1 MYRLIFPI
9 TLLILHSEVIDR
21 CNSIHFNMITGGTVL
36 LKHSG
41 PGWPNPDELRKDME
55 EFFSKKYGNGVKLGV
70 LSSEPDQARTA
81 DEGTE
86 VKDKPLDIH
95 FDYLPR
101 DIKKYL
107 DRFVVKQDDAKKVL
121 ATTICDHYNHIKG
134 CSAKGPC
141 KEYAKQNIIML
152 GPTGVGKTY
161 LVRTIADL
169 IGVPF
174 VKADATKFSETG
186 YVGGDVED
194 LVRELVQKADGDI
207 RLAEY
212 GIIYLDEID
221 KISTPSNVL
230 GRDVSGGGV
239 QRGLLKL
246 MEETE
251 VSLRTPFDLTSQLQ
265 AAMEFQSKG
274 KVSRS
279 VINTRHILFIVSG
292 AFNGLSDIIR
302 KRLGARA
309 IGFSSEGQ
317 KLDKDQDYFSYSK
330 SNDFIE
336 YGFESEF
343 VGRLPVIVS
352 CQELTVDDL
361 FQILKNSEG
370 SIIHQ
375 YINAFEAYGIDL
387 IPTDE
392 GLYKIAEK
400 AFIEHTGAR
409 SLVGVCERI
418 FREYKYNLPH
428 SPVKRL
434 ELTARLVE
442 QPHIVLQEILDS
454 VKEDRLVEMD
464 QQFNTIAEEWSANN
478 GIQIHLQ
485 PEAARLLSEKA
496 LERDDKL
503 EDIFSEIFK
512 DFEHGLNLIRQSQ
525 GVQKFEITPDVVR
538 DPQSTLN
545 EWIRSQYA
553 VGKK

>member
-1 MYRLIFPI
+1 MDF
-9 TLLILHSEVIDR
+9 
-21 CNSIHFNMITGGTVL
+21 
-36 LKHSG
+36 K
-41 PGWPNPDELRKDME
+41 WPNPDELRKDME
-55 EFFSKKYGNGVKLGV
+55 EFFSRKYGDRVKLGV
-70 LSSEPDQARTA
+70 LSTEPDQARTA

-86 VKDKPLDIH
+86 TQNAPLDLH

-107 DRFVVKQDDAKKVL
+107 DRFVVKQDAAKKVL
-121 ATTICDHYNHIKG
+121 ATTICDHYNHIKR

-141 KEYAKQNIIML
+141 KEYSKQNIIML

-194 LVRELVQKADGDI
+194 LVRELVHKADGNVK
-207 RLAEY
+207 LAEY

-221 KISTPSNVL
+221 KIATPMNIM

-292 AFNGLSDIIR
+292 AFNGLGDIIR
-302 KRLGARA
+302 KRMGAKA
-309 IGFSSEGQ
+309 IGFHSPGRS
-317 KLDKDQDYFSYSK
+317 LPKDEDYFQYAK

-343 VGRLPVIVS
+343 VGRLPVVVS
-352 CQELTVDDL
+352 CQELNVDDL

-370 SIIHQ
+370 SIMRQ
-375 YINAFEAYGIDL
+375 YINAFEAYGIEL
-387 IPTDE
+387 TPTDA
-392 GLYKIAEK
+392 GLRRIAEK
-400 AFIEHTGAR
+400 AYEEHTGAR
-409 SLVGVCERI
+409 SLVGVCERT

-428 SPVKRL
+428 SNVKKL
-434 ELTARLVE
+434 ELTEKLVDSPDE
-442 QPHIVLQEILDS
+442 VLEEILQEAKASRLDQMELE
-454 VKEDRLVEMD
+454 V
-464 QQFNTIAEEWSANN
+464 TAIAREWSKRN
-478 GIQIHLQ
+478 GIEIRLN
-485 PEAARLLSEKA
+485 PEAARLLSRKA
-496 LERDDKL
+496 LDSGDKL
-503 EDIFSEIFK
+503 EEVFSEIFR
-512 DFEHGLNLIRQSQ
+512 DYEHGLNLIRRTQ
-525 GVQKFEITPDVVR
+525 GIQEFEITADVIR
-538 DPQSTLN
+538 NPRATLDQ
-545 EWIRSQYA
+545 WIRAYY
-553 VGKK
+553 VNR

>member
-1 MYRLIFPI
+1 L
-9 TLLILHSEVIDR
+9 SK
-21 CNSIHFNMITGGTVL
+21 NA
-36 LKHSG
+36 G

-70 LSSEPDQARTA
+70 LTSEPDQARTA
-81 DEGTE
+81 DEGTD
-86 VKDKPLDIH
+86 VKEKPLDIQ

-121 ATTICDHYNHIKG
+121 ATTICDHYNHIKR
-134 CSAKGPC
+134 CSSKGPC

-207 RLAEY
+207 RMAEY

-221 KISTPSNVL
+221 KISAPSNVL

-274 KVSRS
+274 KVTKS

-302 KRLGARA
+302 KRLGATA
-309 IGFSSEGQ
+309 IGFQSAGREITQ
-317 KLDKDQDYFSYSK
+317 DHDYFSFAK
-330 SNDFIE
+330 SNDFIQ

-343 VGRLPVIVS
+343 VGRLPVVVN
-352 CQELTVDDL
+352 CRELGVEDL

-370 SIIHQ
+370 SIIRQ
-375 YINAFEAYGIDL
+375 YINSFEAYGIDL

-392 GLYKIAEK
+392 GLYRIAEK
-400 AFIEHTGAR
+400 AYEEHTGAR
-409 SLVGVCERI
+409 SLVGVCERT
-418 FREYKYNLPH
+418 FREYKYNLPR

-434 ELTARLVE
+434 ELTGRLVD
-442 QPHIVLQEILDS
+442 QPDAVLNELLAS
-454 VKEDRLVEMD
+454 VKDERLDEMD
-464 QQFNTIAEEWSANN
+464 RRFNIIAGEWSEQN

-485 PEAARLLSEKA
+485 PDAARMLSEKA
-496 LERDDKL
+496 LESGDRL
-503 EDIFSEIFK
+503 EEVFAEIFR
-512 DFEHGLNLIRQSQ
+512 DFEYGLNLIRQSQ
-525 GVQKFEITPDVVR
+525 GVQKFEITPDVVK

-545 EWIRSQYA
+545 EWIRSQYT
-553 VGKK
+553 VSSK

>member
-1 MYRLIFPI
+1 
-9 TLLILHSEVIDR
+9 
-21 CNSIHFNMITGGTVL
+21 
-36 LKHSG
+36 
-41 PGWPNPDELRKDME
+41 ME
-55 EFFSKKYGNGVKLGV
+55 DFFSKKYGDRVKLGV
-70 LSSEPDQARTA
+70 LSAEPDQARTA
-81 DEGTE
+81 DEGDETKT
-86 VKDKPLDIH
+86 VPLDLK

-107 DRFVVKQDDAKKVL
+107 DRFVVKQDNAKKVL
-121 ATTICDHYNHIKG
+121 ATAICDHYNHIKR
-134 CSAKGPC
+134 CSTNGPC
-141 KEYAKQNIIML
+141 KEYSKQNIIML

-194 LVRELVQKADGDI
+194 LVRELVHKADGDI

-221 KISTPSNVL
+221 KIATPNNIL

-265 AAMEFQSKG
+265 AAMEFQTKG

-279 VINTRHILFIVSG
+279 QINTRHILFIVSG
-292 AFNGLSDIIR
+292 AFNGLADIVR

-309 IGFSSEGQ
+309 IGFHSAGRVTP
-317 KLDKDQDYFSYSK
+317 KDDDYFQFAK

-343 VGRLPVIVS
+343 VGRLPVVVS
-352 CQELTVDDL
+352 CQELSVEDL

-370 SIIHQ
+370 SIMRQ
-375 YINAFEAYGIDL
+375 YVHAFEAYGIEL
-387 IPTDE
+387 IPTDP
-392 GLYKIAEK
+392 GLFRLAEK
-400 AFIEHTGAR
+400 AYEEHTGAR
-409 SLVGVCERI
+409 SLVQVCERT
-418 FREYKYNLPH
+418 FREFKYNLPH
-428 SPVKRL
+428 SSVKKL
-434 ELTARLVE
+434 EL
-442 QPHIVLQEILDS
+442 S
-454 VKEDRLVEMD
+454 DRLVDHSEEVLGELLELAKASRLEEMD
-464 QQFNTIAEEWSANN
+464 IAFNAIAEEWSKRN

-485 PEAARLLSEKA
+485 PQAARLLSQKA
-496 LERDDKL
+496 LESGDNV
-503 EDIFSEIFK
+503 EDVFSGIFK
-512 DFEHGLNLIRQSQ
+512 DYEHGLNLIRRTQ
-525 GVQKFEITPDVVR
+525 GIQQFEITPDVVQNPR
-538 DPQSTLN
+538 ATLDQ
-545 EWIRSQYA
+545 WIRAYYISRQ
-553 VGKK
+553 

>member
-1 MYRLIFPI
+1 
-9 TLLILHSEVIDR
+9 
-21 CNSIHFNMITGGTVL
+21 
-36 LKHSG
+36 
-41 PGWPNPDELRKDME
+41 ME
-55 EFFSKKYGNGVKLGV
+55 EFFSKKYGDKVKLGV
-70 LSSEPDQARTA
+70 LSAEPDQARTA

-86 VKDKPLDIH
+86 TKNAPLDLQ

-107 DRFVVKQDDAKKVL
+107 DRFVVKQDAAKKVL
-121 ATTICDHYNHIKG
+121 ATTICDHYNHIKR
-134 CSAKGPC
+134 CSVKGPC
-141 KEYAKQNIIML
+141 KEYSKQNIIML

-194 LVRELVQKADGDI
+194 LVRELVHKAEGDV

-221 KISTPSNVL
+221 KISTPTNVM

-274 KVSRS
+274 KVTRS
-279 VINTRHILFIVSG
+279 IINTRHILFIVSG
-292 AFNGLSDIIR
+292 AFNGLADIIR
-302 KRLGARA
+302 RRLGAKA
-309 IGFSSEGQ
+309 IGFSATGRSVPRDE
-317 KLDKDQDYFSYSK
+317 DYFQFAK

-343 VGRLPVIVS
+343 VGRLPVVVS
-352 CQELTVDDL
+352 CQELSIDDL

-370 SIIHQ
+370 SILRQ
-375 YINAFEAYGIDL
+375 YVNAFEAYGIDMT
-387 IPTDE
+387 PTDA
-392 GLYKIAEK
+392 GLLRIAQK
-400 AFIEHTGAR
+400 AYEEHTGAR
-409 SLVGVCERI
+409 SLVGVCERT

-428 SPVKRL
+428 SPVKSL
-434 ELTARLVE
+434 ELTERLVNE
-442 QPHIVLQEILDS
+442 PNEVLEEILK
-454 VKEDRLVEMD
+454 VARTTQLEEMALE
-464 QQFNTIAEEWSANN
+464 FGSIAEEWSRRN

-485 PEAARLLSEKA
+485 PEAARMLSQKA
-496 LERDDKL
+496 LESGDKL
-503 EDIFSEIFK
+503 EDVFSEIFK
-512 DFEHGLNLIRQSQ
+512 DYEHGLNLIRRMESTQQ
-525 GVQKFEITPDVVR
+525 FEITADVVR
-538 DPQSTLN
+538 DPRAALDR
-545 EWIRSQYA
+545 WIRSYYVSHQ
-553 VGKK
+553 